1 MRLTFIYSK
10 IKEKE
15 KLLSIYD
22 EYQWFLDNDFPVILP
37 KFYAGLYKKYTNN
50 KKQFSQAINKDL
62 DKIYNKKVYQQRAAA
77 IKNDWQKINKQ
88 IFNILK
94 NLKLNIRDKYIC
106 SISLYGAEGQFQY
119 PNIVNLRANTTKDLK
134 DANDTIVHE
143 LIHLLIYN
151 KAKKLK
157 LSYEQ
162 TEGVV
167 DLFFTQTEL
176 KNIFP
181 KYKMQNIANHNKKI
195 FEKFA
200 L

>member
-1 MRLTFIYSK
+1 MRLNFTYSK
-10 IKEKE
+10 TKEKE
-15 KLLSIYD
+15 KLLNIYD

-37 KFYAGLYKKYTNN
+37 KFYISLYNKYSNN
-50 KKQFSQAINKDL
+50 KKQFAQAINKEL
-62 DKIYNKKVYQQRAAA
+62 DKIYDKKIYQQRAVAV
-77 IKNDWQKINKQ
+77 KNNWRKINKEV
-88 IFNILK
+88 FNILK

-106 SISLYGAEGQFQY
+106 NISLYGAEGQFQY
-119 PNIVNLRANTTKDLK
+119 PNIINLRLSAAKDLK
-134 DANDTIVHE
+134 EANETIAHE

-181 KYKMQNIANHNKKI
+181 KYKIQNIAKHDKKI
-195 FEKFA
+195 FEKFIK
-200 L
+200 